1 MSTLIRTASSLVEPG
16 SPTSI
21 ALFVLVSLGII
32 GLVVTILI
40 RTRRR
45 QRENPP
51 RTTDEPRGPEA
62 DGGS

>member
-1 MSTLIRTASSLVEPG
+1 MNILVPSASGLVEPG

-21 ALFVLVSLGII
+21 VLFVLVSLGVI
-32 GLVVTILI
+32 GLVATILV

-51 RTTDEPRGPEA
+51 RSADEPRGPEA
-62 DGGS
+62 DDS